1 MGQAKRDREIFMSSG
16 NQMSPP
22 TTPADP
28 TTGFSVTEWT
38 VPVGARQRTMLV
50 CVPEAQ
56 APPTGWPLVLAF
68 HGGRSHP
75 DMMRRFSG
83 LDILAATDRAVV
95 VYPAGTGTRESMLT
109 WNGGNCCGE
118 ARDGQSDDVGFV
130 RELLTA
136 LSARLAI
143 DPARIHATGMSN
155 GAMMAYRVGAEL
167 ADTIASIA
175 PVAGP
180 LALETISLAR
190 PVPLIHFH
198 GSLDQFTPLEGG
210 VGRRSVTRTHHR
222 AILAG
227 LLEWVRAGN
236 GAETPRKSPL
246 PCTDAGMTIERWEWG
261 SAGAGNEVVWYRVE
275 GAGHTWPGRVPDSF
289 YLGSSALSL
298 PANEIIWEF
307 FAAHP
312 LPARAG

>member
-1 MGQAKRDREIFMSSG
+1 MSSS

-38 VPVGARQRTMLV
+38 VPVGARQRMALV

-118 ARDGQSDDVGFV
+118 ARDGQADDVGFV
-130 RELLTA
+130 RELLAA
-136 LSARLAI
+136 LSARLPI

-167 ADTIASIA
+167 ADQIASIA

-180 LALETISLAR
+180 LALETISLNR

-227 LLEWVRAGN
+227 LLEWVRAGG
-236 GAETPRKSPL
+236 GAETPRKSPV
-246 PCTDAGMTIERWEWG
+246 PCTDADMTIERWEWG
-261 SAGAGNEVVWYRVE
+261 SAAAG
-275 GAGHTWPGRVPDSF
+275 
-289 YLGSSALSL
+289 
-298 PANEIIWEF
+298 
-307 FAAHP
+307 
-312 LPARAG
+312 